1 MRFPFLRING
11 KSFCG
16 LIRREGI
23 DFIINTKNLPIHE
36 AARWEIRYV
45 YSKKRSNFIKN
56 YSVFIFHILY
66 VISYQIFI
74 TFPFDNHLCLPV
86 TDCDNRRSWDSV
98 II

>member
-1 MRFPFLRING
+1 MG
-11 KSFCG
+11 KVFVDLLAAKE
-16 LIRREGI
+16 LILLLI
-23 DFIINTKNLPIHE
+23 QKNLPIHE

-66 VISYQIFI
+66 VVSYQIFI

-86 TDCDNRRSWDSV
+86 ADGDNRRSWDSV